1 MSKTIKLKQEQK
13 PEKVKTT
20 YDEKSPLTGN
30 FSVLV
35 EKVETD
41 KPGEL
46 DTYKICMDTGYQT
59 YWETWKDENTELIQ
73 NLEKQ
78 MPSYIV
84 SHKYVDSH
92 KRVWYPML
100 TISYFATLYPIVD
113 ELNQLKWS
121 VATIKMATSEAEL
134 EGKRVV
140 QLPVLN
146 DEKTVMAYFVIDD
159 ATATVWDMHQF
170 ESAFDSYQLI
180 VSESSQQQL
189 NEQ

>member
-1 MSKTIKLKQEQK
+1 MNKTIKLKQEPK
-13 PEKVKTT
+13 PEKVKST

-41 KPGEL
+41 NTEVT

-59 YWETWKDENTELIQ
+59 YWETWKEENTELIQ

-84 SHKYVDSH
+84 SHKYVDSY

-100 TISYFATLYPIVD
+100 TISYFGTLYPIVD

-121 VATIKMATSEAEL
+121 VAKIRMAVSESDL

-140 QLPVLN
+140 QLPILN
-146 DEKTVMAYFVIDD
+146 EEKTVMAYFVIDED
-159 ATATVWDMHQF
+159 TAKVWDMHQF
-170 ESAFDSYQLI
+170 EGAFDAYQLI
-180 VSESSQQQL
+180 VSEASQQQI
-189 NEQ
+189 NEE

>member
-1 MSKTIKLKQEQK
+1 MNKTIKLNQEPK
-13 PEKVKTT
+13 PKKVKST

-35 EKVETD
+35 EKVDTD
-41 KPGEL
+41 NPQVT

-59 YWETWKDENTELIQ
+59 YWDTWKEENTELIQ

-78 MPSYIV
+78 MPTYIV
-84 SHKYVDSH
+84 AHKYVDSY

-140 QLPVLN
+140 QLPVMN

>member
-1 MSKTIKLKQEQK
+1 MNKTIKLKQEPK
-13 PEKVKTT
+13 PEKVKST

-35 EKVETD
+35 EKVDTENPEIT
-41 KPGEL
+41 

-121 VATIKMATSEAEL
+121 VAKIRMAASESEL

-146 DEKTVMAYFVIDD
+146 DDKTVMAYFIIEED
-159 ATATVWDMHQF
+159 TATIWDMHQF
-170 ESAFDSYQLI
+170 ESAFDAYQLI
-180 VSESSQQQL
+180 VSEASQQQI
-189 NEQ
+189 NE